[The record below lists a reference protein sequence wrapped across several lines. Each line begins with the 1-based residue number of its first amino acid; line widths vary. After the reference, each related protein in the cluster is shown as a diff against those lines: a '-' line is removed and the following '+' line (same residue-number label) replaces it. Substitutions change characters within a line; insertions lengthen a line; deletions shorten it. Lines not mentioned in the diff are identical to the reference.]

1 MPPKAFS
8 DALRLIELAEGRG
21 VTLRLLGGLA
31 ILKHCPSANGG
42 VLARSTAPD
51 IDLVGLKRENT
62 AIKRVLESQGF
73 EPNAQFNAIHGYQRL
88 LFHAPEGLPK
98 VDIFLDRFLMC
109 HALDLRLRLKL
120 ARVTLPLADLLFTKL
135 QVVQMTEK
143 DLKDIVAIFVDHD
156 LARSEGS
163 EVIDASYMAGL
174 GADDWGVFTTLTDTL
189 GKVSEFVPQVGLDP
203 ATEAMVQSR
212 IRQLRDRMESEPK
225 GIAWRL
231 RAKVGRR
238 VIWYELPEEPKAI
251 PLGTD
256 R

>member
-1 MPPKAFS
+1 MSSKTFS

-21 VTLRLLGGLA
+21 VTIRLLGGLA
-31 ILKHCPSANGG
+31 ILKHCPSANRGL
-42 VLARSTAPD
+42 LARSTAPD
-51 IDLVGLKRENT
+51 IDLVGLKRDNT
-62 AIKRVLESQGF
+62 AIKEVLKFQGF

-98 VDIFLDRFLMC
+98 VDVFLDRFLMC
-109 HALDLRLRLKL
+109 HALDLRSRLKI
-120 ARVTLPLADLLFTKL
+120 ASVTLSLADLLFTKL
-135 QVVQMTEK
+135 QVVQITEK

-156 LARSEGS
+156 LARSEGP
-163 EVIDASYMAGL
+163 EVVDASYLARL
-174 GADDWGVFTTLTDTL
+174 GAHDWGVFTTLTDNL
-189 GKVSEFVPQVGLDP
+189 ARVSEFVLQVGLDP

-212 IRQLRDRMESEPK
+212 IRQLRDLMKSTPK

-256 R
+256 H